1 MRFFRWSPLLAVLA
15 STPSL
20 ANDDWWFDV
29 EVIVFERKV
38 AMSAL
43 EEQFD
48 LADSLAVPATDAD
61 VIGAVITPDISML
74 KQGIAVC
81 GETNALEWPEFDYFA
96 SASAETNT
104 PYGSSESSETTN
116 AMGTTSQKPAH
127 SGAYPNAAIEQFPSN
142 DAYAGRVSSSQLSS
156 SQTNFADE
164 LNSSVD
170 NGLSAEEIAGYWAEF
185 LGLDKTETIRVPNQP
200 YCVVH
205 KPWLSY
211 YDSKWHIHRP
221 DNRLPAPK
229 ELPITP
235 EGNDWPYASHAHLL
249 TKNEQEMASL
259 SRQIRQN
266 RDLTRLLH
274 VTWRQPVKFG
284 KDEAFNV
291 RLFAGNNFSD
301 EFDQDGVQR
310 PPVPPM
316 RFASDSYAN
325 SSQNNVDSG
334 SSADSNPGSNSGS
347 SNGTTNSFGD
357 NSYQSLYNKQQNQ
370 QLNEQPSFNGSLAN
384 ENYSDESMA
393 SGMGYNQASTNS
405 TSTDSMSSDFFYDLD
420 ARLASPTPILFKDLL
435 ALDNADVIDDA
446 DESNISAAFRA
457 PIWKVDGNIKVF
469 LKYINRV
476 PYLHIDSELFYRQP
490 IPVEGQTA
498 SSSTSST
505 SRTDS
510 SNVNATPE
518 YQLVSLPFS
527 EQRRVIS
534 NQLHYF
540 DHPLFGMVVQ
550 IRRYKRPNAPED

>member
-15 STPSL
+15 STPLL

-81 GETNALEWPEFDYFA
+81 GETNTLEWPEFDYFA
-96 SASAETNT
+96 SAS
-104 PYGSSESSETTN
+104 SEAN
-116 AMGTTSQKPAH
+116 AQ
-127 SGAYPNAAIEQFPSN
+127 
-142 DAYAGRVSSSQLSS
+142 SSSSDYASGQSLAQATNQASKVIFKEADSYQLQST
-156 SQTNFADE
+156 QTNFANE
-164 LNSSVD
+164 LGSQSLMGNQASTDTLSNDDLSD
-170 NGLSAEEIAGYWAEF
+170 NGLSAEEIAGYWTEF
-185 LGLDKTETIRVPNQP
+185 LGLDETETVTVPNQP
-200 YCVVH
+200 YCVVQ

-235 EGNDWPYASHAHLL
+235 EGSDWPLASHAHLL
-249 TKNEQEMASL
+249 TKNAQEMTSL

-310 PPVPPM
+310 PPQPPL
-316 RFASDSYAN
+316 RFGSTASI
-325 SSQNNVDSG
+325 SG
-334 SSADSNPGSNSGS
+334 SSGSNSFDENSYGSNSPGSNG
-347 SNGTTNSFGD
+347 FD
-357 NSYQSLYNKQQNQ
+357 ENSYQNLEDKIQSLDANTSGTSGISGTS
-370 QLNEQPSFNGSLAN
+370 ETNGSN
-384 ENYSDESMA
+384 DYQ
-393 SGMGYNQASTNS
+393 GNS
-405 TSTDSMSSDFFYDLD
+405 QPLGLNATSTETITSDFFYDLD
-420 ARLASPTPILFKDLL
+420 ARLASPAPILFKDLL

-457 PIWKVDGNIKVF
+457 PIWKVDGNMKVF

-490 IPVEGQTA
+490 IPVEGQAAA
-498 SSSTSST
+498 SSSSSII
-505 SRTDS
+505 SAS
-510 SNVNATPE
+510 SNEDANATPE

-550 IRRYKRPNAPED
+550 IRRYKRPSAPEE

>member
-15 STPSL
+15 STPLL

-81 GETNALEWPEFDYFA
+81 GETNTLEWPEFDYFA
-96 SASAETNT
+96 SASSEANAQGTNQTSKVISEETNLNQLQ
-104 PYGSSESSETTN
+104 TT
-116 AMGTTSQKPAH
+116 
-127 SGAYPNAAIEQFPSN
+127 
-142 DAYAGRVSSSQLSS
+142 
-156 SQTNFADE
+156 QTNFAAE
-164 LNSSVD
+164 LGSPSLMGNQASTDTLLNDDLSD
-170 NGLSAEEIAGYWAEF
+170 NGLSAEEIAGYWTEF
-185 LGLDKTETIRVPNQP
+185 LGLDETETVTVPNQP
-200 YCVVH
+200 YCVVQ

-235 EGNDWPYASHAHLL
+235 EGSDWPLASHAHLL
-249 TKNEQEMASL
+249 TKNAQEMTSL

-310 PPVPPM
+310 PPQPPL
-316 RFASDSYAN
+316 RFGNTASI
-325 SSQNNVDSG
+325 SG
-334 SSADSNPGSNSGS
+334 SSGSNSSGS
-347 SNGTTNSFGD
+347 NSSGLNGFD
-357 NSYQSLYNKQQNQ
+357 ENSYQNLEDKIQSLDANTSGTSGISGTS
-370 QLNEQPSFNGSLAN
+370 ETNGSN
-384 ENYSDESMA
+384 DYQ
-393 SGMGYNQASTNS
+393 GNS
-405 TSTDSMSSDFFYDLD
+405 QPLGLNATSTETITSDFFYDLD

-457 PIWKVDGNIKVF
+457 PIWKVDGNMKVF

-490 IPVEGQTA
+490 IPVKGQAAA
-498 SSSTSST
+498 SSSSSM
-505 SRTDS
+505 SSKS
-510 SNVNATPE
+510 SNVSASATPE

-550 IRRYKRPNAPED
+550 IRRYKRPSTPEA

>member
-15 STPSL
+15 STPLL

-96 SASAETNT
+96 ST
-104 PYGSSESSETTN
+104 SSETDAQATN
-116 AMGTTSQKPAH
+116 QASKVISEETNS
-127 SGAYPNAAIEQFPSN
+127 Y
-142 DAYAGRVSSSQLSS
+142 QLQST
-156 SQTNFADE
+156 QTNFANE
-164 LNSSVD
+164 LGSQSLMGTQALTDTLSNDDLSD
-170 NGLSAEEIAGYWAEF
+170 NGLSAEEIASYWVEF
-185 LGLDKTETIRVPNQP
+185 LGLDETETVTVPNQP
-200 YCVVH
+200 YCVVQ

-235 EGNDWPYASHAHLL
+235 EGSDWPYASHAHLL
-249 TKNEQEMASL
+249 TKNAQEMASL

-284 KDEAFNV
+284 KDDAFNV

-310 PPVPPM
+310 PPQPPL
-316 RFASDSYAN
+316 RFGNTASI
-325 SSQNNVDSG
+325 SG
-334 SSADSNPGSNSGS
+334 SSDSNSYGSNSSGS
-347 SNGTTNSFGD
+347 SSFD
-357 NSYQSLYNKQQNQ
+357 ENSYQNLEDKIQSLDATTSGVSGVSATGE
-370 QLNEQPSFNGSLAN
+370 LNENQGNSQPFGPNA
-384 ENYSDESMA
+384 
-393 SGMGYNQASTNS
+393 
-405 TSTDSMSSDFFYDLD
+405 TSTETITSDFFYDLD

-490 IPVEGQTA
+490 IPVEGQA
-498 SSSTSST
+498 AANSSSSISSV
-505 SRTDS
+505 S
-510 SNVNATPE
+510 SNEDANASPE
-518 YQLVSLPFS
+518 YELVSLPFS

-550 IRRYKRPNAPED
+550 IRRYKRPSAPEE

>member
-15 STPSL
+15 STPLL
-20 ANDDWWFDV
+20 ADDDWWFDV

-81 GETNALEWPEFDYFA
+81 GETNTLEWPEFDYFA
-96 SASAETNT
+96 NVSGEMNRPS
-104 PYGSSESSETTN
+104 GSL
-116 AMGTTSQKPAH
+116 
-127 SGAYPNAAIEQFPSN
+127 AAGQI
-142 DAYAGRVSSSQLSS
+142 AGQASSQLTGQASNTKS
-156 SQTNFADE
+156 GAAYSNQTQSTRTNFADE
-164 LNSSVD
+164 LSSQALND
-170 NGLSAEEIAGYWAEF
+170 DLSNDGLSPEEIAGHWVAF
-185 LGLDKTETIRVPNQP
+185 LGLDEIETIRVPNQP

-249 TKNEQEMASL
+249 TKNAQEMSSL

-284 KDEAFNV
+284 KDKAFNV

-310 PPVPPM
+310 PPQPPL
-316 RFASDSYAN
+316 RFGSATSLTVN
-325 SSQNNVDSG
+325 QSSSELDE
-334 SSADSNPGSNSGS
+334 
-347 SNGTTNSFGD
+347 NSFD
-357 NSYQSLYNKQQNQ
+357 ENSYQNLEDKIQRLDARTGYVSTGDASSAGGL
-370 QLNEQPSFNGSLAN
+370 
-384 ENYSDESMA
+384 DESQDYTKQL
-393 SGMGYNQASTNS
+393 SPN
-405 TSTDSMSSDFFYDLD
+405 TDSTETMTSDFFYDLD
-420 ARLASPTPILFKDLL
+420 ARLASPVPILFKDLL

-457 PIWKVDGNIKVF
+457 PIWKVDGNMKVF

-498 SSSTSST
+498 TNSTSAIS
-505 SRTDS
+505 SIS
-510 SNVNATPE
+510 SNVSANATPE

-550 IRRYKRPNAPED
+550 IRRYKRPSAPEE

>member
-1 MRFFRWSPLLAVLA
+1 MA
-15 STPSL
+15 STPLL

-81 GETNALEWPEFDYFA
+81 GENNALEWPEFDYFA
-96 SASAETNT
+96 SASSETDAQATNQTSKVISEETNS
-104 PYGSSESSETTN
+104 Y
-116 AMGTTSQKPAH
+116 
-127 SGAYPNAAIEQFPSN
+127 
-142 DAYAGRVSSSQLSS
+142 QLQST
-156 SQTNFADE
+156 QTNFANE
-164 LNSSVD
+164 LGSQSLMGTQALTDTLSNDDLSD
-170 NGLSAEEIAGYWAEF
+170 NGLSAEEIAGYWIEF
-185 LGLDKTETIRVPNQP
+185 LGLDETETVTVPNQP
-200 YCVVH
+200 YCVVQ

-235 EGNDWPYASHAHLL
+235 EGSDWPYASHAHLL
-249 TKNEQEMASL
+249 TKNAQEMASL

-284 KDEAFNV
+284 KDDAFNV

-310 PPVPPM
+310 PPQPPL
-316 RFASDSYAN
+316 RFGNTASI
-325 SSQNNVDSG
+325 SG
-334 SSADSNPGSNSGS
+334 SSGSNGFDENSSGSNSSG
-347 SNGTTNSFGD
+347 SNGFD
-357 NSYQSLYNKQQNQ
+357 ENSYQNLEDKIQSLDATTSGTSGVSGISETNG
-370 QLNEQPSFNGSLAN
+370 LNENQGNSQPFGLNA
-384 ENYSDESMA
+384 
-393 SGMGYNQASTNS
+393 
-405 TSTDSMSSDFFYDLD
+405 TSTETITSDFFYDLD
-420 ARLASPTPILFKDLL
+420 ARLASPAPILFKDLL

-457 PIWKVDGNIKVF
+457 PIWKVDGNMKVF

-490 IPVEGQTA
+490 IPVEGQAAA
-498 SSSTSST
+498 SSSSSII
-505 SRTDS
+505 SAS
-510 SNVNATPE
+510 SNEDANATPE

-550 IRRYKRPNAPED
+550 IRRYKRPSAPEE

>member
-15 STPSL
+15 STPLL

-61 VIGAVITPDISML
+61 VIGAVITPDINML

-81 GETNALEWPEFDYFA
+81 GETNTLEWPEFDYFA
-96 SASAETNT
+96 NA
-104 PYGSSESSETTN
+104 SSEAN
-116 AMGTTSQKPAH
+116 A
-127 SGAYPNAAIEQFPSN
+127 
-142 DAYAGRVSSSQLSS
+142 LSS
-156 SQTNFADE
+156 SSDYVSGQSLAQATNQTSKVISEDTDSNHPQSTQTNFADE
-164 LNSSVD
+164 LGSQSLMGTQASTDALSNDDLSG

-185 LGLDKTETIRVPNQP
+185 LGLDETETVTVPNQP

-235 EGNDWPYASHAHLL
+235 EGSDWPLASHAHLL
-249 TKNEQEMASL
+249 TKNAQEMTSL

-301 EFDQDGVQR
+301 EFDQEGVQR
-310 PPVPPM
+310 PPQPPL
-316 RFASDSYAN
+316 RFGSTASI
-325 SSQNNVDSG
+325 SG
-334 SSADSNPGSNSGS
+334 TSGSNSFNE
-347 SNGTTNSFGD
+347 NGLD
-357 NSYQSLYNKQQNQ
+357 ENSYQNLEEKIQRLDSTTSGVSATGG
-370 QLNEQPSFNGSLAN
+370 LNDYQGNSQPLGLNTS
-384 ENYSDESMA
+384 
-393 SGMGYNQASTNS
+393 STE
-405 TSTDSMSSDFFYDLD
+405 TITSDFFYDLD
-420 ARLASPTPILFKDLL
+420 ARLASPAPILFKDLL

-457 PIWKVDGNIKVF
+457 PIWKVDGNMKVF

-490 IPVEGQTA
+490 IPVEGQAAA
-498 SSSTSST
+498 SSSSSI
-505 SRTDS
+505 S
-510 SNVNATPE
+510 SINSNNENVSASHVSANATPE

-550 IRRYKRPNAPED
+550 IRRYKRPTAPEE

>member
-15 STPSL
+15 STPLL

-96 SASAETNT
+96 SAS
-104 PYGSSESSETTN
+104 SETDAQATN
-116 AMGTTSQKPAH
+116 QASKVISKEAD
-127 SGAYPNAAIEQFPSN
+127 SY
-142 DAYAGRVSSSQLSS
+142 QLQST
-156 SQTNFADE
+156 QTNFANE
-164 LNSSVD
+164 LGSPSLMGTQASTGTLSNDDLSD
-170 NGLSAEEIAGYWAEF
+170 NGLSAEEIASYWVEF
-185 LGLDKTETIRVPNQP
+185 LGLDETETVTVPNQP
-200 YCVVH
+200 YCVVQ

-235 EGNDWPYASHAHLL
+235 EGSDWPYASHAHLL
-249 TKNEQEMASL
+249 TKNAQEMASL
-259 SRQIRQN
+259 SRQIRQS

-284 KDEAFNV
+284 KDKAFNV

-310 PPVPPM
+310 PPQPPL
-316 RFASDSYAN
+316 RFGNTASI
-325 SSQNNVDSG
+325 SG
-334 SSADSNPGSNSGS
+334 SSGSNGFDENSSGSNSSG
-347 SNGTTNSFGD
+347 SNGFD
-357 NSYQSLYNKQQNQ
+357 ENSYQNLEDKIQSLDATTSGTSGVSGISETNG
-370 QLNEQPSFNGSLAN
+370 LNENQGNSQPFGLNA
-384 ENYSDESMA
+384 
-393 SGMGYNQASTNS
+393 
-405 TSTDSMSSDFFYDLD
+405 TSTETITSDFFYDLD
-420 ARLASPTPILFKDLL
+420 ARLASPAPILFKDLL

-490 IPVEGQTA
+490 IPVEGQAAA
-498 SSSTSST
+498 SSSSSM
-505 SRTDS
+505 SSVS
-510 SNVNATPE
+510 SNEDANASPE

-550 IRRYKRPNAPED
+550 IRRYKRPSAPEE

>member
-15 STPSL
+15 STPLL

-81 GETNALEWPEFDYFA
+81 GETNTLEWPEFDYFA
-96 SASAETNT
+96 SASSEANAQGTNQTSKVISEETNLNQLQ
-104 PYGSSESSETTN
+104 TT
-116 AMGTTSQKPAH
+116 
-127 SGAYPNAAIEQFPSN
+127 
-142 DAYAGRVSSSQLSS
+142 
-156 SQTNFADE
+156 QTNFAAE
-164 LNSSVD
+164 LGSPSLVGTQASTDTLSNDDLSD
-170 NGLSAEEIAGYWAEF
+170 NGLSAEEIAGYWTEF
-185 LGLDKTETIRVPNQP
+185 LGLDETETVTVPNQR
-200 YCVVH
+200 YCVVQ

-235 EGNDWPYASHAHLL
+235 EGSDWPYASHAHLL
-249 TKNEQEMASL
+249 TKNAQEMASL

-284 KDEAFNV
+284 KDKAFNV

-310 PPVPPM
+310 PPQPPL
-316 RFASDSYAN
+316 RFGNTASI
-325 SSQNNVDSG
+325 SG
-334 SSADSNPGSNSGS
+334 SSGSNSFDENSSGSNSSGS
-347 SNGTTNSFGD
+347 SSFD
-357 NSYQSLYNKQQNQ
+357 ENSYQNLEDKIQSLDVTTSGTSSVSATGE
-370 QLNEQPSFNGSLAN
+370 LNENQGNSQPFGLNA
-384 ENYSDESMA
+384 
-393 SGMGYNQASTNS
+393 
-405 TSTDSMSSDFFYDLD
+405 TSTETITSDFFYDLD
-420 ARLASPTPILFKDLL
+420 ARLASPAPILFKDLL

-457 PIWKVDGNIKVF
+457 PIWKVDGNMKVF

-490 IPVEGQTA
+490 IPVKGQAAA
-498 SSSTSST
+498 SSSSSM
-505 SRTDS
+505 SSKS
-510 SNVNATPE
+510 SNVSASATPE

-550 IRRYKRPNAPED
+550 IRRYKRPSAPEE

>member
-15 STPSL
+15 STPLL

-81 GETNALEWPEFDYFA
+81 GENNALEWPEFDYFA
-96 SASAETNT
+96 SASSETDAQATNQTSKVISEETNS
-104 PYGSSESSETTN
+104 Y
-116 AMGTTSQKPAH
+116 
-127 SGAYPNAAIEQFPSN
+127 
-142 DAYAGRVSSSQLSS
+142 QLQST
-156 SQTNFADE
+156 QTNFANE
-164 LNSSVD
+164 LGSQSLMGTQALTDTLSNDDLSD
-170 NGLSAEEIAGYWAEF
+170 NGLSAEEIAGYWIEF
-185 LGLDKTETIRVPNQP
+185 LGLDETETVTVPNQP
-200 YCVVH
+200 YCVVQ

-229 ELPITP
+229 DLPITP
-235 EGNDWPYASHAHLL
+235 EGSDWPYASHAHLL
-249 TKNEQEMASL
+249 TKNAQEMASL

-284 KDEAFNV
+284 KDDAFNV

-310 PPVPPM
+310 PPQPPL
-316 RFASDSYAN
+316 RFGNTASI
-325 SSQNNVDSG
+325 SG
-334 SSADSNPGSNSGS
+334 SSGSNGFDENSSGSNSSG
-347 SNGTTNSFGD
+347 SNGFD
-357 NSYQSLYNKQQNQ
+357 ENSYQNLEDKIQSLDATTSGTSGVSGISETNG
-370 QLNEQPSFNGSLAN
+370 LNENQGNSQPFGLNA
-384 ENYSDESMA
+384 
-393 SGMGYNQASTNS
+393 
-405 TSTDSMSSDFFYDLD
+405 TSTETITSDFFDDLD
-420 ARLASPTPILFKDLL
+420 ARLASPAPILFKDLL

-457 PIWKVDGNIKVF
+457 PIWKVDGNMKVF

-490 IPVEGQTA
+490 IPVEGQAAA
-498 SSSTSST
+498 SSSSSII
-505 SRTDS
+505 SAS
-510 SNVNATPE
+510 SNEDANATPE

-550 IRRYKRPNAPED
+550 IRRYKRPSAPEE

>member
-15 STPSL
+15 STPLL

-96 SASAETNT
+96 SAS
-104 PYGSSESSETTN
+104 SETDAQATN
-116 AMGTTSQKPAH
+116 QASKVISKEAD
-127 SGAYPNAAIEQFPSN
+127 SY
-142 DAYAGRVSSSQLSS
+142 QLQST
-156 SQTNFADE
+156 QTNFANE
-164 LNSSVD
+164 LGSPSLVGTQASTDTLSNDDLSD
-170 NGLSAEEIAGYWAEF
+170 NGLSAEEIAGYWTEF
-185 LGLDKTETIRVPNQP
+185 LGLDETETVTVPNQR
-200 YCVVH
+200 YCVVQ

-235 EGNDWPYASHAHLL
+235 EGSDWPYASHAHLL
-249 TKNEQEMASL
+249 TKNAQEMASL

-284 KDEAFNV
+284 KDKAFNV

-310 PPVPPM
+310 PPQPPL
-316 RFASDSYAN
+316 RFGNTASI
-325 SSQNNVDSG
+325 SG
-334 SSADSNPGSNSGS
+334 SSGSNSFDENSSGSNSSGS
-347 SNGTTNSFGD
+347 SSFD
-357 NSYQSLYNKQQNQ
+357 ENSYQNLEDKIQSLDVTTSGTSSVSATGE
-370 QLNEQPSFNGSLAN
+370 LNENQGNSQPFGLNA
-384 ENYSDESMA
+384 
-393 SGMGYNQASTNS
+393 
-405 TSTDSMSSDFFYDLD
+405 TSTETITSDFFYDLD
-420 ARLASPTPILFKDLL
+420 ARLASPAPILFKDLL

-457 PIWKVDGNIKVF
+457 PIWKVDGNMKVF

-490 IPVEGQTA
+490 IPVEGQAAA
-498 SSSTSST
+498 SSSSSII
-505 SRTDS
+505 SAS
-510 SNVNATPE
+510 SNEDANATPE

-550 IRRYKRPNAPED
+550 IRRYKRPSVPEE

>member
-15 STPSL
+15 STPLL

-81 GETNALEWPEFDYFA
+81 GETNTLKWPEFDYFA
-96 SASAETNT
+96 SAS
-104 PYGSSESSETTN
+104 SET
-116 AMGTTSQKPAH
+116 
-127 SGAYPNAAIEQFPSN
+127 
-142 DAYAGRVSSSQLSS
+142 DAQSSSSDYASGQSLAQATNQTSKVISKEANSNQLQST
-156 SQTNFADE
+156 QTNFANE
-164 LNSSVD
+164 LGSPSFVGTQASTEALLNDDLSD
-170 NGLSAEEIAGYWAEF
+170 NGLSAEEIAGYWVEF
-185 LGLDKTETIRVPNQP
+185 LGLDETETVTVPNQP

-211 YDSKWHIHRP
+211 YDSKWHTHRP

-235 EGNDWPYASHAHLL
+235 EGNDWPLASHAHLL
-249 TKNEQEMASL
+249 TKNAQEMASL

-310 PPVPPM
+310 PPQPPL
-316 RFASDSYAN
+316 RFGNTA
-325 SSQNNVDSG
+325 
-334 SSADSNPGSNSGS
+334 SNSGS
-347 SNGTTNSFGD
+347 SGSNSSGSNSSGSNGFD
-357 NSYQSLYNKQQNQ
+357 ENSYQNLEDKIQSLDANTIGTSGVSGIS
-370 QLNEQPSFNGSLAN
+370 ETNGSNDYQGNSQPTGLNAI
-384 ENYSDESMA
+384 
-393 SGMGYNQASTNS
+393 STEAI
-405 TSTDSMSSDFFYDLD
+405 TSDFFYDLD
-420 ARLASPTPILFKDLL
+420 ARLASPAPILFKDLL

-457 PIWKVDGNIKVF
+457 PIWKVDGNMKVF

-490 IPVEGQTA
+490 IPVKGQAAA
-498 SSSTSST
+498 SSSSSM
-505 SRTDS
+505 SSKS
-510 SNVNATPE
+510 SNVSASATPE

-550 IRRYKRPNAPED
+550 IRRYKRPSTPEA

>member
-15 STPSL
+15 STPLL

-96 SASAETNT
+96 SAS
-104 PYGSSESSETTN
+104 SETDAQATN
-116 AMGTTSQKPAH
+116 QASKVISKEAD
-127 SGAYPNAAIEQFPSN
+127 SY
-142 DAYAGRVSSSQLSS
+142 QLQST
-156 SQTNFADE
+156 QTNFANE
-164 LNSSVD
+164 LGSPSLMGTQASTGTLSNDDLSD
-170 NGLSAEEIAGYWAEF
+170 NGLSAEEIASYWVEF
-185 LGLDKTETIRVPNQP
+185 LGLDETETVTVPNQP
-200 YCVVH
+200 YCVVQ

-235 EGNDWPYASHAHLL
+235 EGSDWPYASHAHLL
-249 TKNEQEMASL
+249 TKNAQEMASL
-259 SRQIRQN
+259 SRQIRQS

-310 PPVPPM
+310 PPQPPL
-316 RFASDSYAN
+316 RFGNTASI
-325 SSQNNVDSG
+325 SG
-334 SSADSNPGSNSGS
+334 SSGSNGFDENSSGSNSSG
-347 SNGTTNSFGD
+347 SNGFD
-357 NSYQSLYNKQQNQ
+357 ENSYQNLEDKIQSLDATTSGTSGVSGISETNG
-370 QLNEQPSFNGSLAN
+370 LNENQGNSQPFGLNA
-384 ENYSDESMA
+384 
-393 SGMGYNQASTNS
+393 
-405 TSTDSMSSDFFYDLD
+405 TSTETITSDFFYDLD
-420 ARLASPTPILFKDLL
+420 ARLASPAPILFKDLL

-490 IPVEGQTA
+490 IPVEGQAAA
-498 SSSTSST
+498 SSSSSM
-505 SRTDS
+505 SSVS
-510 SNVNATPE
+510 SNEDANASPE

-550 IRRYKRPNAPED
+550 IRRYKRPSAPEE

>member
-15 STPSL
+15 STPLL

-96 SASAETNT
+96 SASSEANAQSSSSDYASGQSLAQATNQTSKVISEETNLNQLQ
-104 PYGSSESSETTN
+104 TT
-116 AMGTTSQKPAH
+116 
-127 SGAYPNAAIEQFPSN
+127 
-142 DAYAGRVSSSQLSS
+142 
-156 SQTNFADE
+156 QTNFAAE
-164 LNSSVD
+164 LGSPSLLGTQASTEALLNDDLSD
-170 NGLSAEEIAGYWAEF
+170 NGLSAEEIAGYWVEF
-185 LGLDKTETIRVPNQP
+185 LGLDETETVTVPNQP
-200 YCVVH
+200 YCVVQ

-235 EGNDWPYASHAHLL
+235 EGNDWPLASHAHLL
-249 TKNEQEMASL
+249 TKNAQEMASL

-310 PPVPPM
+310 PPQPPL
-316 RFASDSYAN
+316 RFGNTASI
-325 SSQNNVDSG
+325 SG
-334 SSADSNPGSNSGS
+334 SSGSNSSGS
-347 SNGTTNSFGD
+347 NSSGLNGFD
-357 NSYQSLYNKQQNQ
+357 ENSYQNLEDKIQSLDANTSGTSGISGTS
-370 QLNEQPSFNGSLAN
+370 ETNGSN
-384 ENYSDESMA
+384 DYQ
-393 SGMGYNQASTNS
+393 GNS
-405 TSTDSMSSDFFYDLD
+405 QPLGLNATSTETITSDFFYDLD
-420 ARLASPTPILFKDLL
+420 ARLASPAPILFKDLL

-457 PIWKVDGNIKVF
+457 PIWKVDGNMKVF

-490 IPVEGQTA
+490 IPVKGQAAA
-498 SSSTSST
+498 SSSSSM
-505 SRTDS
+505 SSKS
-510 SNVNATPE
+510 SNVSASATPE

-550 IRRYKRPNAPED
+550 IRRYKRPSTPEA

>member
-15 STPSL
+15 STPLL

-81 GETNALEWPEFDYFA
+81 GENNALEWPEFDYFA
-96 SASAETNT
+96 SASSETDAQATNQTSKVISEETNS
-104 PYGSSESSETTN
+104 Y
-116 AMGTTSQKPAH
+116 
-127 SGAYPNAAIEQFPSN
+127 
-142 DAYAGRVSSSQLSS
+142 QLQST
-156 SQTNFADE
+156 QTNFANE
-164 LNSSVD
+164 LGSQSLMGTQALTDTLSNDDLSD
-170 NGLSAEEIAGYWAEF
+170 NGLSAEEIAGYWIEF
-185 LGLDKTETIRVPNQP
+185 LGLDETETVTVPNQP
-200 YCVVH
+200 YCVVQ

-235 EGNDWPYASHAHLL
+235 EGSDWPYASHAHLL
-249 TKNEQEMASL
+249 TKNAQEMASL

-284 KDEAFNV
+284 KDDAFNV

-310 PPVPPM
+310 PPQPPL
-316 RFASDSYAN
+316 RFGNTASI
-325 SSQNNVDSG
+325 SG
-334 SSADSNPGSNSGS
+334 SSGSNGFDENSSGSNSSG
-347 SNGTTNSFGD
+347 SNGFD
-357 NSYQSLYNKQQNQ
+357 ENSYQNLEDKIQSLDATTSGTSGVSGISETNG
-370 QLNEQPSFNGSLAN
+370 LNENQGNSQPFGLNA
-384 ENYSDESMA
+384 
-393 SGMGYNQASTNS
+393 
-405 TSTDSMSSDFFYDLD
+405 TSTETITSDFFYDLD
-420 ARLASPTPILFKDLL
+420 ARLASPAPILFKDLL

-457 PIWKVDGNIKVF
+457 PIWKVDGNMKVF

-490 IPVEGQTA
+490 IPVEGQAAA
-498 SSSTSST
+498 SSSSSII
-505 SRTDS
+505 SAS
-510 SNVNATPE
+510 SNEDANATPE

-550 IRRYKRPNAPED
+550 IRRYKRPSAPEE

>member
-15 STPSL
+15 STPLL

-96 SASAETNT
+96 SAS
-104 PYGSSESSETTN
+104 SETDAQATN
-116 AMGTTSQKPAH
+116 QASKVISKEAD
-127 SGAYPNAAIEQFPSN
+127 SY
-142 DAYAGRVSSSQLSS
+142 QLQST
-156 SQTNFADE
+156 QTNFANE
-164 LNSSVD
+164 LGSPSLVGTQASTDTLSNDDLSD
-170 NGLSAEEIAGYWAEF
+170 NGLSAEEIAGYWTEF
-185 LGLDKTETIRVPNQP
+185 LGLDETETVTVPNQR
-200 YCVVH
+200 YCVVQ

-235 EGNDWPYASHAHLL
+235 EGSDWPYASHAHLL
-249 TKNEQEMASL
+249 TKNAQEMASL

-284 KDEAFNV
+284 KDKAFNV

-310 PPVPPM
+310 PPQPPL
-316 RFASDSYAN
+316 RFGNTASI
-325 SSQNNVDSG
+325 SG
-334 SSADSNPGSNSGS
+334 SSGSNSFDENSSGSNSSGS
-347 SNGTTNSFGD
+347 SSFD
-357 NSYQSLYNKQQNQ
+357 ENSYQNLEDKIQSLDVTTSGTSSVSATGE
-370 QLNEQPSFNGSLAN
+370 LNENQGNSQPFGLNA
-384 ENYSDESMA
+384 
-393 SGMGYNQASTNS
+393 
-405 TSTDSMSSDFFYDLD
+405 TSTETITSDFFYDLD
-420 ARLASPTPILFKDLL
+420 ARLASPAPILFKDLL

-457 PIWKVDGNIKVF
+457 PIWKVDGNMKVF

-490 IPVEGQTA
+490 IPVEGQAAA
-498 SSSTSST
+498 SSSSSII
-505 SRTDS
+505 SAS
-510 SNVNATPE
+510 SNEDANATPE

-550 IRRYKRPNAPED
+550 IRRYKRPSAPEE

>member
-15 STPSL
+15 STPLL

-96 SASAETNT
+96 SASSAANAQATNQ
-104 PYGSSESSETTN
+104 
-116 AMGTTSQKPAH
+116 TSKVISKEA
-127 SGAYPNAAIEQFPSN
+127 NSN
-142 DAYAGRVSSSQLSS
+142 QLQST
-156 SQTNFADE
+156 QTNFANE
-164 LNSSVD
+164 LGSPSFVGTQASTEALLNDDLSD
-170 NGLSAEEIAGYWAEF
+170 NGLSAEEIAGYWVEF
-185 LGLDKTETIRVPNQP
+185 LGLDETETVTVPNQP

-235 EGNDWPYASHAHLL
+235 EGNDWPLASHAHLL
-249 TKNEQEMASL
+249 TKNAQEMASL

-310 PPVPPM
+310 PPQPPL
-316 RFASDSYAN
+316 RFGNTA
-325 SSQNNVDSG
+325 
-334 SSADSNPGSNSGS
+334 SNSGS
-347 SNGTTNSFGD
+347 SGSNSSGSNSSGSNGFD
-357 NSYQSLYNKQQNQ
+357 ENSYQNLEDKIQSLDANTIGTSGVSGISETNG
-370 QLNEQPSFNGSLAN
+370 LNDYQGNSQPLGLNATRT
-384 ENYSDESMA
+384 E
-393 SGMGYNQASTNS
+393 TI
-405 TSTDSMSSDFFYDLD
+405 TSDFFYDLD
-420 ARLASPTPILFKDLL
+420 ARLASPAPILFKDLL

-457 PIWKVDGNIKVF
+457 PIWKVDGNMKVF

-490 IPVEGQTA
+490 IPVKGQAAA
-498 SSSTSST
+498 SSSSSM
-505 SRTDS
+505 SSKS
-510 SNVNATPE
+510 SNVSASATPE

-550 IRRYKRPNAPED
+550 IRRYKRPSTPEA

>member
-15 STPSL
+15 STPLL

-96 SASAETNT
+96 SAS
-104 PYGSSESSETTN
+104 SEAN
-116 AMGTTSQKPAH
+116 AQ
-127 SGAYPNAAIEQFPSN
+127 
-142 DAYAGRVSSSQLSS
+142 SSSSDYASGQSLAQATNQASKVIFKEADSYQLQST
-156 SQTNFADE
+156 QTNFANE
-164 LNSSVD
+164 LSSQSLMGTQALTGTLSNDDLSD
-170 NGLSAEEIAGYWAEF
+170 NGLSAEEIASYWVEF
-185 LGLDKTETIRVPNQP
+185 LGLDETETVTVPNQP
-200 YCVVH
+200 YCVVQ

-235 EGNDWPYASHAHLL
+235 EGSDWPYASHAHLL
-249 TKNEQEMASL
+249 TKNAQEMALL

-284 KDEAFNV
+284 KDDAFNV

-310 PPVPPM
+310 PPQPPL
-316 RFASDSYAN
+316 RFGNTASI
-325 SSQNNVDSG
+325 SG
-334 SSADSNPGSNSGS
+334 SSGSNSYGS
-347 SNGTTNSFGD
+347 NSSGSNGFD
-357 NSYQSLYNKQQNQ
+357 ENSYQNLEDKIQSLDAT
-370 QLNEQPSFNGSLAN
+370 SSGISVISGGSATGGLDDYQGNA
-384 ENYSDESMA
+384 
-393 SGMGYNQASTNS
+393 
-405 TSTDSMSSDFFYDLD
+405 TSTETITSDFFYDLD
-420 ARLASPTPILFKDLL
+420 ARLASPAPILFKDLL

-457 PIWKVDGNIKVF
+457 PIWKVDGNMKVF

-490 IPVEGQTA
+490 IPVEGQAAA
-498 SSSTSST
+498 SSSSSI
-505 SRTDS
+505 SSVS
-510 SNVNATPE
+510 SNEDANATPE

-550 IRRYKRPNAPED
+550 IRRYKRPTAPEE

>member
-15 STPSL
+15 STPLL
-20 ANDDWWFDV
+20 ADDDWWFDV
-29 EVIVFERKV
+29 EVIVFERNV

-48 LADSLAVPATDAD
+48 IADSLAVPATDAD

-81 GETNALEWPEFDYFA
+81 GETNTLEWPKFDYLGNA
-96 SASAETNT
+96 SGDVNTQPDLLSTGQTSGQLTEQATNT
-104 PYGSSESSETTN
+104 
-116 AMGTTSQKPAH
+116 KPSA
-127 SGAYPNAAIEQFPSN
+127 AYSN
-142 DAYAGRVSSSQLSS
+142 QTQST
-156 SQTNFADE
+156 QTNFADE
-164 LNSSVD
+164 LSTQSLND
-170 NGLSAEEIAGYWAEF
+170 GLSPEEIAAHWVAF
-185 LGLDKTETIRVPNQP
+185 LGLDEAETITVPNQP

-249 TKNEQEMASL
+249 TKNAQEMSSL

-284 KDEAFNV
+284 KDDAFNV

-310 PPVPPM
+310 PPQPPL
-316 RFASDSYAN
+316 RFGNTASISDSSVSNSSGAN
-325 SSQNNVDSG
+325 SFDENSYQNLEDKIQRLDASSGYG
-334 SSADSNPGSNSGS
+334 SSAGGLNENQGDTQQLS
-347 SNGTTNSFGD
+347 SNT
-357 NSYQSLYNKQQNQ
+357 
-370 QLNEQPSFNGSLAN
+370 
-384 ENYSDESMA
+384 
-393 SGMGYNQASTNS
+393 ASTE
-405 TSTDSMSSDFFYDLD
+405 TMTSDFFYDLD
-420 ARLASPTPILFKDLL
+420 ARLASPTPIMFKDLL
-435 ALDNADVIDDA
+435 ALDTADVIDDA

-490 IPVEGQTA
+490 VPVDEQTA
-498 SSSTSST
+498 SNLTNSTSAI
-505 SRTDS
+505 S
-510 SNVNATPE
+510 SINSSDASANATPE

-550 IRRYKRPNAPED
+550 IRRYKRPSAPEE

>member
-15 STPSL
+15 STPLL
-20 ANDDWWFDV
+20 ADDDWWFDV

-48 LADSLAVPATDAD
+48 LADSLAIPATDAD

-81 GETNALEWPEFDYFA
+81 GETNTLKWPEFDYFA
-96 SASAETNT
+96 SATSEVNT
-104 PYGSSESSETTN
+104 QPGQLNGQLAGQATGIKPDTAYSNQTQTT
-116 AMGTTSQKPAH
+116 
-127 SGAYPNAAIEQFPSN
+127 
-142 DAYAGRVSSSQLSS
+142 
-156 SQTNFADE
+156 QTNFADE
-164 LNSSVD
+164 LNVLSLKGSQSFTD
-170 NGLSAEEIAGYWAEF
+170 AQALTDDLSNDGLSPEEIAAHWVAF
-185 LGLDKTETIRVPNQP
+185 LGLDETETITVPNQP
-200 YCVVH
+200 YCVEH

-235 EGNDWPYASHAHLL
+235 EGSDWPLASHAHLL
-249 TKNEQEMASL
+249 TKNAQEMSSL

-284 KDEAFNV
+284 KDNAFNV

-310 PPVPPM
+310 PPQPPL
-316 RFASDSYAN
+316 RFGNSASISDSSGSNRFDEN
-325 SSQNNVDSG
+325 SYQNLEDKIQRLDVSSGSG
-334 SSADSNPGSNSGS
+334 SSGSGS
-347 SNGTTNSFGD
+347 SGSGGSGSGNL
-357 NSYQSLYNKQQNQ
+357 SYARSAGELNESQGYTQ
-370 QLNEQPSFNGSLAN
+370 QL
-384 ENYSDESMA
+384 A
-393 SGMGYNQASTNS
+393 SNTAT
-405 TSTDSMSSDFFYDLD
+405 TDTMTSDFFYDLD
-420 ARLASPTPILFKDLL
+420 ARLASPSPILFEDLL
-435 ALDNADVIDDA
+435 ALDTADVVDDA

-457 PIWKVDGNIKVF
+457 PIWKVDGNMKVF

-490 IPVEGQTA
+490 IPVNGQSATSLA
-498 SSSTSST
+498 PSISSTDNRVIS
-505 SRTDS
+505 DANAN
-510 SNVNATPE
+510 NVTANASPE

-550 IRRYKRPNAPED
+550 IRRYKRPSAPEE

>member
-15 STPSL
+15 STPLL
-20 ANDDWWFDV
+20 ADDDWWFDV

-61 VIGAVITPDISML
+61 VIGAVIAPDISML

-81 GETNALEWPEFDYFA
+81 GETNTLEWPEFDYFTNA
-96 SASAETNT
+96 SDDVNT
-104 PYGSSESSETTN
+104 PSGSPATGQIAGQAT
-116 AMGTTSQKPAH
+116 GIKP
-127 SGAYPNAAIEQFPSN
+127 GV
-142 DAYAGRVSSSQLSS
+142 AYASQTQST
-156 SQTNFADE
+156 QTNFADE
-164 LNSSVD
+164 LSAQSLSAQALNDDLSND
-170 NGLSAEEIAGYWAEF
+170 GLSPEEIAAHWVAF
-185 LGLDKTETIRVPNQP
+185 LGLDEAETITVPNQP

-235 EGNDWPYASHAHLL
+235 EGNDWPLASHAHLL
-249 TKNEQEMASL
+249 TKNAQEMSSL

-284 KDEAFNV
+284 KDDAFNV
-291 RLFAGNNFSD
+291 RVFAGNNFSD

-310 PPVPPM
+310 PPQPPL
-316 RFASDSYAN
+316 RFGNTAST
-325 SSQNNVDSG
+325 SG
-334 SSADSNPGSNSGS
+334 GSGSNS
-347 SNGTTNSFGD
+347 FD
-357 NSYQSLYNKQQNQ
+357 ENSYQNLEQKIQSLDSATSGVRAAGG
-370 QLNEQPSFNGSLAN
+370 LNESQADSQLLGLNT
-384 ENYSDESMA
+384 
-393 SGMGYNQASTNS
+393 ASTE
-405 TSTDSMSSDFFYDLD
+405 TITSDFFYDLD
-420 ARLASPTPILFKDLL
+420 ARLASPAPILFKDLL

-476 PYLHIDSELFYRQP
+476 PYLHIDSELFYRL
-490 IPVEGQTA
+490 PVPVDEQTA
-498 SSSTSST
+498 SSLTNSTSSV
-505 SRTDS
+505 SGINS
-510 SNVNATPE
+510 SNVTANTTPE

-550 IRRYKRPNAPED
+550 IRRYKRPNAPEA

>member
-15 STPSL
+15 STPLL

-81 GETNALEWPEFDYFA
+81 GETNTLKWPEFDYFA
-96 SASAETNT
+96 SAS
-104 PYGSSESSETTN
+104 SET
-116 AMGTTSQKPAH
+116 
-127 SGAYPNAAIEQFPSN
+127 
-142 DAYAGRVSSSQLSS
+142 DAQSSSSDYASGQSLAQATNQTSKVISKEANSNQLQST
-156 SQTNFADE
+156 QTNFANE
-164 LNSSVD
+164 LGSPSFVGTQASTEALLNDDLSD
-170 NGLSAEEIAGYWAEF
+170 NGLSAEEIAGYWVEF
-185 LGLDKTETIRVPNQP
+185 LGLDETETVTVPNQP

-235 EGNDWPYASHAHLL
+235 EGNDWPLASHAHLL
-249 TKNEQEMASL
+249 TKNAQEMASL

-310 PPVPPM
+310 PPQPPL
-316 RFASDSYAN
+316 RFGNTA
-325 SSQNNVDSG
+325 
-334 SSADSNPGSNSGS
+334 SNSGS
-347 SNGTTNSFGD
+347 SGSNSSGSNSSGSNGFD
-357 NSYQSLYNKQQNQ
+357 ENSYQNLEDKIQSLDANTIGTSGVSGIS
-370 QLNEQPSFNGSLAN
+370 ETNGSNDYQGNSQPTGLNAI
-384 ENYSDESMA
+384 
-393 SGMGYNQASTNS
+393 STEAI
-405 TSTDSMSSDFFYDLD
+405 TSDFFYDLD
-420 ARLASPTPILFKDLL
+420 ARLASPAPILFKDLL

-457 PIWKVDGNIKVF
+457 PIWKVDGNMKVF

-490 IPVEGQTA
+490 IPVKGQAAA
-498 SSSTSST
+498 SSSSSM
-505 SRTDS
+505 SSKS
-510 SNVNATPE
+510 SNVSASATPE

-550 IRRYKRPNAPED
+550 IRRYKRPSTPEA

>member
-15 STPSL
+15 STPLL

-96 SASAETNT
+96 SAS
-104 PYGSSESSETTN
+104 SETDAQATN
-116 AMGTTSQKPAH
+116 QASKVISKEAD
-127 SGAYPNAAIEQFPSN
+127 SY
-142 DAYAGRVSSSQLSS
+142 QLQST
-156 SQTNFADE
+156 QTNFANE
-164 LNSSVD
+164 LGSPSLMGTQASTGTLSNDDLSD
-170 NGLSAEEIAGYWAEF
+170 NGLSAEEIASYWVEF
-185 LGLDKTETIRVPNQP
+185 LGLDETETVTVPNQP
-200 YCVVH
+200 YCVVQ

-235 EGNDWPYASHAHLL
+235 EGSDWPYASHAHLL
-249 TKNEQEMASL
+249 TKNAQEMTSL

-310 PPVPPM
+310 PPQPPL
-316 RFASDSYAN
+316 RFGNTASI
-325 SSQNNVDSG
+325 SG
-334 SSADSNPGSNSGS
+334 SSGSNGFDENSSGSNSSG
-347 SNGTTNSFGD
+347 SNGFD
-357 NSYQSLYNKQQNQ
+357 ENSYQNLEDKIQSLDATTSGTSGVSGISETNG
-370 QLNEQPSFNGSLAN
+370 LNENQGNSQPFGLNA
-384 ENYSDESMA
+384 
-393 SGMGYNQASTNS
+393 
-405 TSTDSMSSDFFYDLD
+405 TSTETITSDFFYDLD
-420 ARLASPTPILFKDLL
+420 ARLASPAPILFKDLL

-490 IPVEGQTA
+490 IPVEGQAAA
-498 SSSTSST
+498 SSSSSM
-505 SRTDS
+505 SSVS
-510 SNVNATPE
+510 SNEDANASPE

-550 IRRYKRPNAPED
+550 IRRYKRPSAPEE

>member
-15 STPSL
+15 STPLL

-96 SASAETNT
+96 SAS
-104 PYGSSESSETTN
+104 SET
-116 AMGTTSQKPAH
+116 
-127 SGAYPNAAIEQFPSN
+127 
-142 DAYAGRVSSSQLSS
+142 DAQSSSSDYASGQSLAQATNQTSKVISKEANSNQLQST
-156 SQTNFADE
+156 QTNFANE
-164 LNSSVD
+164 LGSPSFVGTQASTEALLNDDLSD
-170 NGLSAEEIAGYWAEF
+170 NGLSAEEIAGYWVEF
-185 LGLDKTETIRVPNQP
+185 LGLDETETVTVPNQP

-235 EGNDWPYASHAHLL
+235 EGNDWPLASHAHLL
-249 TKNEQEMASL
+249 TKNAQEMASL

-310 PPVPPM
+310 PPQPPL
-316 RFASDSYAN
+316 RFGSTASI
-325 SSQNNVDSG
+325 SG
-334 SSADSNPGSNSGS
+334 SSGSNSPGSNG
-347 SNGTTNSFGD
+347 FD
-357 NSYQSLYNKQQNQ
+357 ENSYQNLEDKIQSLDANTIGTSGVSGIS
-370 QLNEQPSFNGSLAN
+370 ETNGSNDYQGNSQPTGLNAI
-384 ENYSDESMA
+384 
-393 SGMGYNQASTNS
+393 STEAI
-405 TSTDSMSSDFFYDLD
+405 TSDFFYDLD
-420 ARLASPTPILFKDLL
+420 ARLARPTPILFKDLL

-457 PIWKVDGNIKVF
+457 PIWKVDGNMKVF

-490 IPVEGQTA
+490 IPVKGQAAA
-498 SSSTSST
+498 SSSSSM
-505 SRTDS
+505 SSKS
-510 SNVNATPE
+510 SNVSASATPE

-550 IRRYKRPNAPED
+550 IRRYKRPSTPEA

>member
-15 STPSL
+15 STPLL

-96 SASAETNT
+96 SAS
-104 PYGSSESSETTN
+104 SEAN
-116 AMGTTSQKPAH
+116 AQ
-127 SGAYPNAAIEQFPSN
+127 
-142 DAYAGRVSSSQLSS
+142 SSSSDYASAQSLAQATNQTSKVIS
-156 SQTNFADE
+156 EDTDSNHPQSTQTNFADE
-164 LNSSVD
+164 LGSQSLMGTQASTDALSNDDLSG

-185 LGLDKTETIRVPNQP
+185 LGLDETETVTVPNQP

-235 EGNDWPYASHAHLL
+235 EGSDWPLASHAHLL
-249 TKNEQEMASL
+249 TKNAQEMTSL

-301 EFDQDGVQR
+301 EFDQEGVKR
-310 PPVPPM
+310 PPQPPL
-316 RFASDSYAN
+316 RFGSTASI
-325 SSQNNVDSG
+325 SG
-334 SSADSNPGSNSGS
+334 TSGSNSFNE
-347 SNGTTNSFGD
+347 NGLD
-357 NSYQSLYNKQQNQ
+357 ENSYQNLEEKIQRLDSTTSGVSATGG
-370 QLNEQPSFNGSLAN
+370 LNDYQGNSQPLGLNTS
-384 ENYSDESMA
+384 
-393 SGMGYNQASTNS
+393 STE
-405 TSTDSMSSDFFYDLD
+405 TITSDFFYDLD
-420 ARLASPTPILFKDLL
+420 ARLASPAPILFKDLL

-457 PIWKVDGNIKVF
+457 PIWKVDGNMKVF

-490 IPVEGQTA
+490 IPVEGQAAA
-498 SSSTSST
+498 SSSSSI
-505 SRTDS
+505 S
-510 SNVNATPE
+510 SINSNNENVSASHVSANATPE

-550 IRRYKRPNAPED
+550 IRRYKRPTAPEE